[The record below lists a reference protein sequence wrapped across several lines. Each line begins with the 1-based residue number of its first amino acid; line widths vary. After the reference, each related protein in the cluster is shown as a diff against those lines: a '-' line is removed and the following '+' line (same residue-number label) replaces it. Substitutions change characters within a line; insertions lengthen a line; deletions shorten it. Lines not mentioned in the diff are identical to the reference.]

1 MSWNVEFLEPEG
13 VIELVVN
20 DSVSSHDVRQA
31 TDAALS
37 LVESRQCYSV
47 LLNCLELT
55 QAPTPSVVQRLPE
68 YYAARGI
75 DTRLRIGLVNSGS
88 PNGLEVSQFYKLVA
102 KQKNYT
108 VQLFESRDAALQW
121 LQE

>member
-1 MSWNVEFLEPEG
+1 MNWNVEFMEPEG
-13 VIELVVN
+13 IIELVVSDN
-20 DSVSSHDVRQA
+20 VSSQEVRQA

-37 LVESRQCYSV
+37 LVESRQCFSV
-47 LLNCLELT
+47 LLNCLDLT
-55 QAPTPSVVQRLPE
+55 EAPNPSVVQRLPE

-88 PNGLEVSQFYKLVA
+88 PNGLEVSRFYKLVA

-108 VQLFESRDAALQW
+108 VQLFESRDAALEW
-121 LQE
+121 LKK